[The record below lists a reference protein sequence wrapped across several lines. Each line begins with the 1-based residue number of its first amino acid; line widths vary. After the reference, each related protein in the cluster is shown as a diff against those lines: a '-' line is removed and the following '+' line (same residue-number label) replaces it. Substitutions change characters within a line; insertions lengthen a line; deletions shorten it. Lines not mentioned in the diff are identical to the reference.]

1 MAGQQV
7 GYVRVSTIDQNTA
20 RQLDGVPLDKV
31 FTDKLSGKS
40 ADRPALTECLAYV
53 REGDTLNVHS
63 LDRLARN
70 LDDLRRIVKELVG
83 RGVIVRFHKE
93 SLTFAGDDN
102 PMSVLLL
109 SVMGAFAEFE
119 RSLILERQKE
129 GIALAKQKGV
139 YKGRAPSMTPEL
151 LEQVKE
157 RIAAGEKVA
166 AIARSLDMSRPT
178 IYRHLK
184 PA

>member
-1 MAGQQV
+1 MVGQQV
-7 GYVRVSTIDQNTA
+7 GYVRVSTIDQNTD
-20 RQLDGVPLDKV
+20 RQLDGVPLDKIYE
-31 FTDKLSGKS
+31 DKLSGKS
-40 ADRPALTECLAYV
+40 TDRPALKECLSYV

-139 YKGRAPSMTPEL
+139 YKGRVPSMTPEL

-157 RIAAGEKVA
+157 RIAAGETVA
-166 AIARSLDMSRPT
+166 AIARSLGMSRPT

-184 PA
+184 PV